1 MRRQLSRAAT
11 ALLGLACAAAL
22 GCGGDGTTRVSGK
35 VNFKGAPVP
44 AGKVYFTPDP
54 AKGGTGATGFADIK
68 NGTYDTGSAGGRGAP
83 NGPVIIVVEGVDTT
97 AKDAKEKSEDVSA
110 KLLFARYEVAF
121 DVPKGGSATKDIDV
135 PAEAAKG
142 PVAPKGP
149 PGSIVP

>member
-1 MRRQLSRAAT
+1 MRRTLSRGAT
-11 ALLGLACAAAL
+11 LCAVACAAAL

-44 AGKVYFTPDP
+44 AGKVYFIP
-54 AKGGTGATGFADIK
+54 KGGTGATGFADIK

-83 NGPVIIVVEGVDTT
+83 GGPVTIAVEGFDPT
-97 AKDAKEKSEDVSA
+97 AKDAKEKSEDVTA
-110 KLLFARYEVAF
+110 KVLFARHELAF
-121 DVPKGGSATKDIDV
+121 DVPAGSATTKDIDV

-149 PGSIVP
+149 PGSVVP